1 MACIVRRLGVIG
13 LLGALAACSS
23 GSSTPSTSNAPNPS
37 STTVTLT
44 LKGGGL
50 YDQPVT
56 LSRSIVNG
64 GPAGDISTLRTNH
77 AGQAIFTTLPSSG
90 QLCVYSSMVVG
101 GTLYKVSHCAQP
113 FPASYALKYGP
124 HVP

>member
-1 MACIVRRLGVIG
+1 MKRVSGRLVAFQESVRV
-13 LLGALAACSS
+13 
-23 GSSTPSTSNAPNPS
+23 APAMRA
-37 STTVTLT
+37 VTLM

-64 GPAGDISTLRTNH
+64 GPTGGIRILRTNH
-77 AGQAIFTTLPSSG
+77 AGQVIFTSLPSSG

-113 FPASYALKYGP
+113 FPANYALKYGP
-124 HVP
+124 KVP

>member
-1 MACIVRRLGVIG
+1 MACINRRLGIVG

-23 GSSTPSTSNAPNPS
+23 GSSTPSTSNVPNPS
-37 STTVTLT
+37 STTVTLL

-56 LSRSIVNG
+56 LSRYIVNG
-64 GPAGDISTLRTNH
+64 GPTDVIRTLLTNH
-77 AGQAIFTTLPSSG
+77 AGQVLFTSLPSSG
-90 QLCVYSSMVVG
+90 QLCVYSSMLVG

-113 FPASYALKYGP
+113 FPGSYLLKYGP

>member
-1 MACIVRRLGVIG
+1 MVCKVRRIWIVG

-37 STTVTLT
+37 STTVTLM

-64 GPAGDISTLRTNH
+64 GPTGVIRILRTDH
-77 AGQAIFTTLPSSG
+77 TGQVVFSSLPSSG

-113 FPASYALKYGP
+113 FPANYALKYGP

>member
-1 MACIVRRLGVIG
+1 MACIVRRLGTLS
-13 LLGALAACSS
+13 LLAALAACSS
-23 GSSTPSTSNAPNPS
+23 GSSNPSTSNAPNPN

-50 YDQPVT
+50 YDQAVT

-64 GPAGDISTLRTNH
+64 GPGGVISILRTNH
-77 AGQAIFTTLPSSG
+77 AGQVFFTSLPSSG
-90 QLCVYSSMVVG
+90 QLCVFSSMVVG

>member
-1 MACIVRRLGVIG
+1 MACIVRRLGIIS

-56 LSRSIVNG
+56 LSHSIVNG
-64 GPAGDISTLRTNH
+64 GPTGVITTERTNR
-77 AGQAIFTTLPSSG
+77 AGQVLFESLPSSG
-90 QLCVYSSMVVG
+90 QLCVFSSMLVG

-113 FPASYALKYGP
+113 FPANYGLKYGP

>member
-1 MACIVRRLGVIG
+1 MACIVRRIG
-13 LLGALAACSS
+13 IVSLLGALAACSS

-37 STTVTLT
+37 STTVTLM

-64 GPAGDISTLRTNH
+64 GPTGVIRILRTNH
-77 AGQAIFTTLPSSG
+77 AGQVIFTSLPSSG

-101 GTLYKVSHCAQP
+101 GTLYKVGHCAQP

>member
-1 MACIVRRLGVIG
+1 MACIVRRLGIIS
-13 LLGALAACSS
+13 LLAALAACSS

-37 STTVTLT
+37 STMVTLM

-64 GPAGDISTLRTNH
+64 GPTGVIRILRTNH
-77 AGQAIFTTLPSSG
+77 AGQVTFTGLPSSG
-90 QLCVYSSMVVG
+90 QLCVFSSMVVG

-113 FPASYALKYGP
+113 FPANYALKYGSK
-124 HVP
+124 VP

>member
-1 MACIVRRLGVIG
+1 MQLRIVDPVND
-13 LLGALAACSS
+13 
-23 GSSTPSTSNAPNPS
+23 NAPNPS
-37 STTVTLT
+37 STTVTLM

-64 GPAGDISTLRTNH
+64 GPTGVIRILRTNH
-77 AGQAIFTTLPSSG
+77 AGQVIFTSLPSSG

-101 GTLYKVSHCAQP
+101 GTLYKVGHCAQP
-113 FPASYALKYGP
+113 FPASYASSMARTFRKREGKIRVGS
-124 HVP
+124 H

>member
-1 MACIVRRLGVIG
+1 MACIVRRLGIIS

-23 GSSTPSTSNAPNPS
+23 GSSNPSTSNAPNPS
-37 STTVTLT
+37 STTVTLM

-56 LSRSIVNG
+56 LSRSMVNG
-64 GPAGDISTLRTNH
+64 GPTGVIIILRTNH
-77 AGQAIFTTLPSSG
+77 VGQVVFTSLPSSG
-90 QLCVYSSMVVG
+90 QLCVYSSMLVG